1 MILLKIFQQNK
12 PPLSETLIHIKKD
25 LKKKNGTLNFKTELS
40 PEEKSLIQKI
50 NDRTRLLNKNNITRT
65 KAYLDFYNRFPEIH
79 WAFLGHMVS
88 RNGGW
93 NMTDLKGSFLKRL
106 LSRKEADSF
115 FSFLERGNWLIFQDA
130 YPQFLIYEE
139 SLKRGRNL
147 FHLLPHLNIS
157 SFMETIW
164 NHFLYNHDPYIL
176 TMALVVNEQSYLEE
190 RVLKHPAYKK
200 NVFETL
206 EFMLQD
212 FLSMNHIL
220 FPFMENGKLKLVGQ
234 TLHHFESLH
243 ERILLGKRL
252 YAVLFSHKERHI
264 FVKNWANEHPHTGSR
279 KDYWPHIFNDINE
292 GAPGTLLKPSIKSCQ
307 HAPGASKFYSPRL
320 EFAWKNR
327 VHPPAEPGD
336 WFKDWKVIQYLVE
349 TNEKFDG
356 EIENDYCKT
365 LERLELAAITKKAIF
380 LRD

>member
-1 MILLKIFQQNK
+1 MILLNIFQQNK

-25 LKKKNGTLNFKTELS
+25 LKKKSGMPNIKAELS
-40 PEEKSLIQKI
+40 LDEKSLLQRIKA
-50 NDRTRLLNKNNITRT
+50 RTSLLNKNNITRT

-93 NMTDLKGSFLKRL
+93 NMTDLKGSLLKRL

-139 SLKRGRNL
+139 SLKWGRNF
-147 FHLLPHLNIS
+147 FHLLPHLHIS

-164 NHFLYNHDPYIL
+164 NHFLYNRDPYIL

-190 RVLKHPAYKK
+190 RVLKHPTYKK
-200 NVFETL
+200 NVLNTL

-220 FPFMENGKLKLVGQ
+220 FPFLENGIMKLNGQ
-234 TLHHFESLH
+234 TLRHFESLH

-252 YAVLFSHKERHI
+252 YAVLFSNKERYLL
-264 FVKNWANEHPHTGSR
+264 VKEWANENPHTGSR
-279 KDYWPHIFNDINE
+279 KDYWPHMFNNINE
-292 GAPGTLLKPSIKSCQ
+292 GAPGTLLNPSIKSCKIAQ
-307 HAPGASKFYSPRL
+307 GSSKLYSPRL
-320 EFAWKNR
+320 EFAWRNK
-327 VHPPAEPGD
+327 VHQPAEPGD
-336 WFKDWKVIQYLVE
+336 WFNDWKVVQYLAATE
-349 TNEKFDG
+349 EKVDG

-365 LERLELAAITKKAIF
+365 LERIELAGITKKAIF